1 MLAQDF
7 APTLEWAT
15 KAIDSAREL
24 GDQATLAHALNN
36 LGSAQVRIGDLEGFD
51 LLRKSLEIA
60 LEHGFDDHAARA
72 YSNLIW
78 TALDYRMYDLAD
90 RYLEEGISYAVKR
103 DLSGN
108 LHYMTSERAALLFE
122 RGDWSAAEADL
133 NWVLAQPEEPGIT
146 QMPALAT
153 RARLAVRRGDENARN
168 ALNDAWSLAE
178 PTGELQRMAP
188 VAAARAELAWLEE
201 NTAAI
206 REAVEAS
213 YELAVSVAQ
222 PWITD
227 ELAFWMWR
235 SGEPSVAFD
244 TPTTPFAMQVVG
256 RWQEAAA
263 AWDEIGCPYERA
275 TAFMDSDDPEQ
286 LLTAL
291 DVLDHLGAAPAARL
305 VRQKLRRL
313 GVQSVPRGPRR
324 VTKSHPAGLTP
335 RQVEVLALVVE
346 GRTDAEIAEAL
357 FVSPK
362 TVGHHVSAL
371 LAKLEVKSR
380 KDAARVAVDLDLV

>member
-1 MLAQDF
+1 
-7 APTLEWAT
+7 
-15 KAIDSAREL
+15 
-24 GDQATLAHALNN
+24 
-36 LGSAQVRIGDLEGFD
+36 
-51 LLRKSLEIA
+51 
-60 LEHGFDDHAARA
+60 
-72 YSNLIW
+72 
-78 TALDYRMYDLAD
+78 MYDLAD

-108 LHYMTSERAALLFE
+108 LHYMTSERAALLLE
-122 RGDWSAAEADL
+122 RGDWSAAEADVD
-133 NWVLAQPEEPGIT
+133 WVLAQPEEPGIT

-153 RARLAVRRGDENARN
+153 RARLAARRGNEGAHQ
-168 ALNDAWSLAE
+168 ALNDAWSLAQ

-206 REAVEAS
+206 RAAVEAS
-213 YELAVSVAQ
+213 YELAVSVDQ
-222 PWITD
+222 PWISD

-263 AWDEIGCPYERA
+263 AWDEIGCPYQRA
-275 TAFMDSDDPEQ
+275 TALMDSDDSEQ
-286 LLTAL
+286 LLRAL
-291 DVLDHLGAAPAARL
+291 DILDHLGAAPAARL
-305 VRQKLRRL
+305 VRRKLRRL